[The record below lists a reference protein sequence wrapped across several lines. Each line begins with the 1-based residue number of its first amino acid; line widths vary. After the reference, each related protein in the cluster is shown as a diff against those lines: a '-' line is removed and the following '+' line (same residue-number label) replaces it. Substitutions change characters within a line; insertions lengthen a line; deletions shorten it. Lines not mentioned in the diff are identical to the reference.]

1 MEREFEQSPVQ
12 ASGNASVRVAML
24 ALTYYVEGRM
34 EQASDSGASSI
45 RWVVMGVSGCGKSTV
60 GRALADAHGA
70 PYVEGDDFHPPANV
84 TKMSA
89 GQPLDDGDRADWL
102 RALQQQIRTARTQG
116 ASLVVSCS
124 ALKRRYRDLL
134 REGDPA
140 LRFAHLDGPRDL
152 IAERL
157 SARRDHYMPPL
168 LLDSQLATLEP
179 LGQDEQGIELDI
191 RHAPAQLVREILA
204 SEAG

>member
-1 MEREFEQSPVQ
+1 
-12 ASGNASVRVAML
+12 
-24 ALTYYVEGRM
+24 M
-34 EQASDSGASSI
+34 EQASDSGESSI

-60 GRALADAHGA
+60 GRELADAHGA
-70 PYVEGDDFHPPANV
+70 AYVEGDAFHPPANV
-84 TKMSA
+84 AKMSA
-89 GQPLDDGDRADWL
+89 GQPLDDEDRADWL
-102 RALQQQIRTARTQG
+102 RALQQQIRTARMQDVG
-116 ASLVVSCS
+116 LVVSCS

-168 LLDSQLATLEP
+168 LLDSQLSTLEP
-179 LGQDEQGIELDI
+179 LGQDEQGIHLDI
-191 RHAPAQLVREILA
+191 RHAPAQLVRQILA
-204 SEAG
+204 SEAGQ

>member
-1 MEREFEQSPVQ
+1 
-12 ASGNASVRVAML
+12 
-24 ALTYYVEGRM
+24 M
-34 EQASDSGASSI
+34 EQTSDSQAGSI

-60 GRALADAHGA
+60 GRELADAHGA
-70 PYVEGDDFHPPANV
+70 AYVEGDAFHPPANV
-84 TKMSA
+84 AKMSA
-89 GQPLDDGDRADWL
+89 GQPLDDADRADWL
-102 RALQQQIRTARTQG
+102 RALQGQIRSARENNVG
-116 ASLVVSCS
+116 LVVSCS

-140 LRFAHLDGPRDL
+140 LRFAHLHGPRDL

-179 LGQDEQGIELDI
+179 LQSDEAGLSLDI
-191 RHAPAQLVREILA
+191 RHAPIQLVQAILA
-204 SEAG
+204 SERV